1 MEDEF
6 PGNSFA
12 AKQVKV
18 TGEGMIPKT
27 AAEDPPVK
35 KIEPVINGKAEQRKK
50 TLGRRFREHFVTEGE
65 SFFDHIVEKVV
76 IPKSLELV
84 NTIIA
89 QTADAFKQ
97 GVEEALFG
105 GRSNRPAPPPRPG
118 HATIRTNYNGV
129 ATPPKPTATAF
140 YQPVV
145 RRSNVVKDVVL
156 EYREDVE
163 LVLDTLRGVIERH
176 GNCTLG
182 DFYGLVDI
190 QTNPVDEEW
199 GWTNLASARSR
210 EVNGGYLVV
219 LPRLEHL
226 GSSGR

>member
-12 AKQVKV
+12 AKRIKV
-18 TGEGMIPKT
+18 TEEGVVPAET
-27 AAEDPPVK
+27 AEDPKVK
-35 KIEPVINGKAEQRKK
+35 KLEPVINGKVEQRKK
-50 TLGRRFREHFVTEGE
+50 TLGARFKQHFVTEGE

-84 NTIIA
+84 NTIIR
-89 QTADAFKQ
+89 QTADAFAQ

-105 GRSNRPAPPPRPG
+105 GRTNRPAPPTRPG

-129 ATPPKPTATAF
+129 STSPKPTATAYF
-140 YQPVV
+140 QPVV

-156 EYREDVE
+156 EFREDVE

-182 DFYGLVDI
+182 DFYQLVDI
-190 QTNPVDEEW
+190 PTNPVDMEW

-210 EVNGGYLVV
+210 EVDNGYLVV

-226 GSSGR
+226 GNGR

>member
-1 MEDEF
+1 MADEF

-18 TGEGMIPKT
+18 TEEGLEPKT
-27 AAEDPPVK
+27 TVEK
-35 KIEPVINGKAEQRKK
+35 EKLEPVISGKAEQRKK
-50 TLGRRFREHFVTEGE
+50 TLGAKFKQHFMTEGE
-65 SFFDHIVEKVV
+65 GFFDHIVEKVI
-76 IPKSLELV
+76 IPKSLELF
-84 NTIIA
+84 NTIVR
-89 QTADAFKQ
+89 QTADAFAQ

-105 GRSNRPAPPPRPG
+105 GRTNRPTSPPRPG
-118 HATIRTNYNGV
+118 FVGTVRTNYNGV
-129 ATPPKPTATAF
+129 TAPPKPTTTAYF
-140 YQPVV
+140 QPVV

-156 EYREDVE
+156 EFREDVE

-176 GNCTLG
+176 GHCTLG

-219 LPRLEHL
+219 LPRLEHI
-226 GSSGR
+226 SNGR

>member
-1 MEDEF
+1 MTDEF

-12 AKQVKV
+12 AKQVRV
-18 TGEGMIPKT
+18 TEEGMEPKT
-27 AAEDPPVK
+27 KVEK
-35 KIEPVINGKAEQRKK
+35 EKLEPVINGKAEQRKK
-50 TLGRRFREHFVTEGE
+50 TLGARFKQHFVAEGE
-65 SFFDHIVEKVV
+65 GFFDHIVEKVV

-97 GVEEALFG
+97 GFEEMLFG
-105 GRSNRPAPPPRPG
+105 GRTTRPVTPPRPG

-129 ATPPKPTATAF
+129 SAPSKPSATAY

-156 EYREDVE
+156 EFREDVE

-190 QTNPVDEEW
+190 PQNPVDQEW

-226 GSSGR
+226 G

>member
-1 MEDEF
+1 MADEF

-18 TGEGMIPKT
+18 TEEGMEPKT
-27 AAEDPPVK
+27 AGEK
-35 KIEPVINGKAEQRKK
+35 EKLEPVINGKVEQRKK
-50 TLGRRFREHFVTEGE
+50 TLGARFKQHFVTEGE
-65 SFFDHIVEKVV
+65 GFFDHIVEKVV
-76 IPKSLELV
+76 IPKSLELI

-105 GRSNRPAPPPRPG
+105 GRTNRPAAPPRPG

-129 ATPPKPTATAF
+129 SSAPKPAPTAYF
-140 YQPVV
+140 QPVV

-156 EYREDVE
+156 EFREDVE

-182 DFYGLVDI
+182 DFYELVDI
-190 QTNPVDEEW
+190 PTNPVDMEW

-210 EVNGGYLVV
+210 EVNGGFLVV

-226 GSSGR
+226 GSGR

>member
-1 MEDEF
+1 MADEF
-6 PGNSFA
+6 PGNSFS

-18 TGEGMIPKT
+18 TGEGMEPKT
-27 AAEDPPVK
+27 TVEK
-35 KIEPVINGKAEQRKK
+35 EKIEPVINGKVEQRKK
-50 TLGRRFREHFVTEGE
+50 TLGARFKQHFVTEGE
-65 SFFDHIVEKVV
+65 GFFDHIVEKVV

-97 GVEEALFG
+97 GFEEMLFG
-105 GRSNRPAPPPRPG
+105 GRTTRPSTPPRPG
-118 HATIRTNYNGV
+118 FVQRTNYNGV
-129 ATPPKPTATAF
+129 ATPMTPPTTAYF
-140 YQPVV
+140 QPVV

-156 EYREDVE
+156 EFREDVE

-176 GNCTLG
+176 GHCTLG

-210 EVNGGYLVV
+210 QVNGGYLVV

-226 GSSGR
+226 GNGR